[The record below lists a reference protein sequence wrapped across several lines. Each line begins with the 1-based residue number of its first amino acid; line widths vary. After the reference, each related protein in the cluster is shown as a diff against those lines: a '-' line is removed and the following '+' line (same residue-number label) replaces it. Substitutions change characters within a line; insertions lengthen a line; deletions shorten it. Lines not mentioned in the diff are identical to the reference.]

1 MSKTMKRICLQAF
14 IGMITAWTA
23 VSCSSEPAA
32 CGCGDDGSTIP
43 VSFTMNTP
51 AGEAVPYGTTRATH
65 DEAEWTIHRLTL
77 YVYSVDDAG
86 RGLSCAAMPRMRR
99 AIRPSASSRT
109 APEPTISH

>member
-1 MSKTMKRICLQAF
+1 MLRVMKRICLQAF

-65 DEAEWTIHRLTL
+65 DEEMCIRDSLEAFMCYLRH
-77 YVYSVDDAG
+77 G
-86 RGLSCAAMPRMRR
+86 RENKKMQIQGAVHSP
-99 AIRPSASSRT
+99 
-109 APEPTISH
+109 